1 MLEEVISQEA
11 STTNNVDESNVNP
24 STDQLTLEEQRLS
37 QKRLEALTRI
47 FDYEITNTKDYL
59 DYALDEVIA
68 VTQSKIGYIY
78 FYDEET
84 EQFELNTW
92 SKEAMRECKVLD
104 PKTKYYL
111 EKTGLWGE
119 AVRQRKMIMTNN
131 YSSHQPKAKGKPSGH
146 VHLSKYLSVPVFKG
160 DSIVAVVGVANKPTN
175 YTEVDAKQLT
185 LMMGS
190 IWKKLELFNNQKS

>member
-1 MLEEVISQEA
+1 MLEKVISQEA
-11 STTNNVDESNVNP
+11 STTNNVDVSNVNP

-84 EQFELNTW
+84 GAGQIITFSTDPISEPIEMEINVDKSLAILNTPYEIYNT
-92 SKEAMRECKVLD
+92 STIC
-104 PKTKYYL
+104 
-111 EKTGLWGE
+111 
-119 AVRQRKMIMTNN
+119 
-131 YSSHQPKAKGKPSGH
+131 
-146 VHLSKYLSVPVFKG
+146 F
-160 DSIVAVVGVANKPTN
+160 SIL
-175 YTEVDAKQLT
+175 Q
-185 LMMGS
+185 
-190 IWKKLELFNNQKS
+190 IFHR